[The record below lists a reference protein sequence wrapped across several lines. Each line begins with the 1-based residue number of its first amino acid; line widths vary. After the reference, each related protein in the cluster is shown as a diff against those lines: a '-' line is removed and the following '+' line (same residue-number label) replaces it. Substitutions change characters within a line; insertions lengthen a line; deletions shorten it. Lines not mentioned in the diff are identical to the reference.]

1 MINITEKLNMFEDHF
16 NPGIIAELN
25 GQQVKLAKFK
35 GDFIWH
41 IHEKEDELFFV
52 LKEKFYMDF
61 RDLS

>member
-1 MINITEKLNMFEDHF
+1 MFRDYF

>member
-1 MINITEKLNMFEDHF
+1 MFRDHF